1 MQRKI
6 IFTSQ
11 QPTNKLCNEYPF
23 SANKAPMQKKK
34 EKKKKWK
41 YSTTFTQY
49 PKSNLVLEGTVPICF
64 LLCFLNQQKLPS

>member
-34 EKKKKWK
+34 WEIG
-41 YSTTFTQY
+41 S
-49 PKSNLVLEGTVPICF
+49 IA
-64 LLCFLNQQKLPS
+64 LLLHNILKAI

>member
-11 QPTNKLCNEYPF
+11 QPTNNLCNEYPF
-23 SANKAPMQKKK
+23 SANKAPMQ
-34 EKKKKWK
+34 EKNGNRK
-41 YSTTFTQY
+41 YSSTFTQY